1 MHRPHHQ
8 WGMARGG
15 FVFLIIPG
23 GIMTIILKALAP
35 ASLIFAGT
43 VALAPQPAAAGLFSA
58 PKLPAADAI
67 AVPKPIEGNSGK
79 YMSPF
84 TSDGVTA
91 EWVTK
96 AMKVGAAG
104 SIGSAA
110 GAYAGQQVLNQ
121 VPFVGGLLGK
131 KLGNTAGRAIALKSI
146 GGEAF
151 LKNTSDLS
159 FNDGD
164 ALLIYVYAKYSTH
177 AEYAKILDATY
188 SIYPELKERYLAAL
202 LRAPLK

>member
-1 MHRPHHQ
+1 M
-8 WGMARGG
+8 
-15 FVFLIIPG
+15 
-23 GIMTIILKALAP
+23 KAFIKTFAA
-35 ASLIFAGT
+35 ASLAVAGT
-43 VALAPQPAAAGLFSA
+43 LAIAPQPAQAGLFGS
-58 PKLPAADAI
+58 PKLPAPDAI
-67 AVPKPIEGNSGK
+67 AVPAPIEGNTGK
-79 YMSPF
+79 YMCPF

-110 GAYAGQQVLNQ
+110 GQYAGQQALNS
-121 VPFVGGLLGK
+121 VPFVGGFLGK
-131 KLGNTAGRAIALKSI
+131 SLGNSAGRAIAMKSI

-164 ALLIYVYAKYSTH
+164 ALLVYVYAKYSTH
-177 AEYAKILDATY
+177 AEFSKILDATY
-188 SIYPELKERYLAAL
+188 SIYPDLKERYLPAL
-202 LRAPLK
+202 QRAPLK

>member
-1 MHRPHHQ
+1 MNNLFKTF
-8 WGMARGG
+8 A
-15 FVFLIIPG
+15 
-23 GIMTIILKALAP
+23 A
-35 ASLIFAGT
+35 ASLAITGSLAI
-43 VALAPQPAAAGLFSA
+43 APQPAEAGLFGT

-67 AVPKPIEGNSGK
+67 AAPAPITGNTGK
-79 YMSPF
+79 YMCPF

-104 SIGSAA
+104 SIGSVA
-110 GAYAGQQVLNQ
+110 GQYAGQQLMNQ
-121 VPFVGGLLGK
+121 VPFVGGFLGK
-131 KLGNTAGRAIALKSI
+131 SLGNSAGRAIALKSI

-164 ALLIYVYAKYSTH
+164 AMLVYVYAKYSTH
-177 AEYAKILDATY
+177 AEFSKILDATY
-188 SIYPELKERYLAAL
+188 SIYPELKERYFAAL
-202 LRAPLK
+202 QRAPLK